1 MKAKTCLSINDW
13 AKIFSELY
21 GKADF
26 ERTPE
31 QMWIAVMAHTSQIGE
46 SIRRFA
52 FEDLLKSAAHT
63 FCWLCSFV
71 NKCNVLRDDVFSINE
86 TLPGIVSLKYPGACG
101 HCQKTPCSCDPVR
114 MDREA
119 DKSAAYKKLFG
130 LRKNI
135 LASFEGY
142 SIDQSKEVFYQIYG
156 GMTHIQT
163 LETIGFHFLEEV
175 GEAAVCVR
183 QLSQLRK
190 ITEENI
196 SEIDLDF
203 LKQLSNMEGI
213 VDNFSK
219 YGKKSKEIDY
229 ASTEAGMLRARLV
242 NAKMGLVIEIG
253 DSFSWFCAILNKLDF
268 IAHSIYN
275 EPEKH
280 KEILKP
286 FEKALRDEYFDASGN
301 AICPSC
307 KSNPCKCAFFN
318 VPTKK

>member
-1 MKAKTCLSINDW
+1 MKANNSRSINDW

-21 GKADF
+21 GEADS

-52 FEDLLKSAAHT
+52 FENLLKSAAHT

-71 NKCNVLRDDVFSINE
+71 NKCNVLRNDVFSIDE
-86 TLPGIVSLKYPGACG
+86 TLPGIVSLKYPCVCG
-101 HCQKTPCSCDPVR
+101 HCQTTPCSCDPVR

-119 DKSAAYKKLFG
+119 DKSAAYNKLLG
-130 LRKNI
+130 IRKNI

-196 SEIDLDF
+196 AELDLDF
-203 LKQLSNMEGI
+203 LKQISTIEGI
-213 VDNFSK
+213 VQSFTK
-219 YGKKSKEIDY
+219 YGKKEIVY
-229 ASTEAGMLRARLV
+229 ASTEPDMLRARLV
-242 NAKMGLVIEIG
+242 NAKMGLVVEIG

-268 IAHSIYN
+268 IANSIYEN
-275 EPEKH
+275 PEKH

-286 FEKALRDEYFDASGN
+286 SEQALRDEYLDASN
-301 AICPSC
+301 KAICPSC
-307 KSNPCKCAFFN
+307 KKNPCKCAFYN
-318 VPTKK
+318 ISTKK